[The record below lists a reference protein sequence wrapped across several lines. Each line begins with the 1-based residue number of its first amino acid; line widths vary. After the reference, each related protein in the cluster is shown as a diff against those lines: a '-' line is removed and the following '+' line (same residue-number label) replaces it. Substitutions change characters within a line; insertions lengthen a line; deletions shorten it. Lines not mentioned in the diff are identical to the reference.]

1 MYEYNDLTHDE
12 LIEDVIARA
21 FAMMLG
27 VHLPAEEALT
37 LMQTW
42 IKMEA
47 VDQGVELDEDFILR
61 QIPNFINYLYRR

>member
-1 MYEYNDLTHDE
+1 MYEYDKLTKEE

-27 VHLPAEEALT
+27 VHLPNQPALT

-47 VDQGVELDEDFILR
+47 VDQGVELNEDFILK

>member
-1 MYEYNDLTHDE
+1 MYEYNELTQDE
-12 LIEDVIARA
+12 VIEDVIARA

-27 VHLPAEEALT
+27 VHLLNQPALT

-47 VDQGVELDEDFILR
+47 VDQGVELNEDFILK

>member
-1 MYEYNDLTHDE
+1 
-12 LIEDVIARA
+12 
-21 FAMMLG
+21 
-27 VHLPAEEALT
+27 LT

>member
-1 MYEYNDLTHDE
+1 MHEYNRLTDDE

-27 VHLPAEEALT
+27 VHLPADVVLT
-37 LMQTW
+37 IMQTW

-47 VDQGVELDEDFILR
+47 VDQGVELTEEFILK

>member
-1 MYEYNDLTHDE
+1 VYEYNDLTDDE

-27 VHLPAEEALT
+27 VHLPTEEALT
-37 LMQTW
+37 LMQRW

-47 VDQGVELDEDFILR
+47 VDQGVELNEDFILK